1 MTRTKLPPKTLARG
15 ERDMPERPPSF
26 ADYRKLGASRPAC
39 DPAEKPLVTIVTAVR
54 NGAGTIARALESIQT
69 QHCPGIEHVVIDGA
83 STDGTPEILR
93 RLLRAQDYWVSE
105 PDRGISDA
113 FNKGV
118 ALARGAFIQFLGAD
132 DWLSPGQI
140 GRALETLQ
148 RTGAD
153 FVFGDLLFYEGGQ
166 PSFRYIGERN
176 YAAALARRMP
186 AMNHPTVL
194 ARRECFERVGLFSL
208 HWRCAMEYD
217 WFLRLHAAGARGEYD
232 PGIVGNMTYE
242 GVSNRQFERTMEE
255 VRQIA
260 VAHGR
265 MAALANLEAFAR
277 VARIRA
283 SHLLRER
290 SELVYRL
297 GRRAINP
304 SYRPVRWNR

>member
-1 MTRTKLPPKTLARG
+1 MLASKTLARG
-15 ERDMPERPPSF
+15 VRDMPEPPPSF
-26 ADYRKLGASRPAC
+26 ADYEKLGALRPAC

-54 NGAGTIARALESIQT
+54 NGAGTIARAIESIQT
-69 QHCPGIEHVVIDGA
+69 QDCPGIEHVVIDGS
-83 STDGTPEILR
+83 STDGTPEILS
-93 RLLRAQDYWVSE
+93 RLLRAQDYWISE

-118 ALARGAFIQFLGAD
+118 TLARGAFIQFLGAD

-140 GRALETLQ
+140 GRALETLK
-148 RTGAD
+148 RTGAG

-186 AMNHPTVL
+186 AINHPTVL
-194 ARRECFERVGLFSL
+194 VRREYFERIGLFSL
-208 HWRCAMEYD
+208 RWRCAMEYD
-217 WFLRLHAAGARGEYD
+217 WFLRLHAIGARGEYD
-232 PGIVGNMTYE
+232 ARIVGNMTYE
-242 GVSNRQFERTMEE
+242 GVSNRQFKRTIEE

-265 MAALANLEAFAR
+265 IGALANLEALAR
-277 VARIRA
+277 VTRIRA

-290 SELVYRL
+290 SELLYRL

-304 SYRPVRWNR
+304 SYRPLRWNG

>member
-1 MTRTKLPPKTLARG
+1 MINRKLPAKILAPE
-15 ERDMPERPPSF
+15 ERDAPDPPPSF
-26 ADYRKLGASRPAC
+26 ADYRKLGALRPEC
-39 DPAEKPLVTIVTAVR
+39 DPAERPLVTIVTAVR
-54 NGAGTIARALESIQT
+54 NGAGMIARTIDSVQT
-69 QHCPGIEHVVIDGA
+69 QNCPGIEHVVIDGA
-83 STDGTPEILR
+83 STDATPEILS
-93 RLLRAQDYWVSE
+93 RLLRAQDYWISE
-105 PDRGISDA
+105 PDQGISDA

-118 ALARGAFIQFLGAD
+118 TLARGAFIQFLGAD
-132 DWLSPGQI
+132 DWLSPLQI
-140 GRALETLQ
+140 GRALDTLQ

-153 FVFGDLLFYEGGQ
+153 FVFGDLLFHEGAQ
-166 PSFRYIGERN
+166 PSFRYVGERN

-208 HWRCAMEYD
+208 RWRCAMEYD
-217 WFLRLHAAGARGEYD
+217 WFLRLHATGARGKYD
-232 PGIVGNMTYE
+232 SGILGNMTYE
-242 GVSNRQFERTMEE
+242 GVSNRQFKRTIEE

-265 MAALANLEAFAR
+265 MAALAKLEARAR

-290 SELVYRL
+290 SELLYRL

-304 SYRPVRWNR
+304 SYRPIRWNQ